1 MKNNGKNWEE
11 KCIGEKRLYYI
22 SFSDT
27 YMRFSAL
34 LQSLK

>member
-1 MKNNGKNWEE
+1 MEKIWKENVSGKTFV
-11 KCIGEKRLYYI
+11 
-22 SFSDT
+22 FSDT